1 MTVRWPASYSTAM
14 DKLLVVLLL
23 AAFAIPA
30 EGVVLCAK
38 PRANG
43 TYSTTIKIREACVG
57 KETTLDPAALGLQG
71 PPGPPG
77 PSPGLRILDSADSAV
92 GHAAGPSTVVVASP
106 SGTLLLDVAPSG
118 FIGRGPLLYQNG
130 ICTGSAFIPSSAPS
144 FVESPAVRGG
154 VAFLKSGPPELVHVE
169 SFSTMPGGCTTLNA
183 DFELHPTTTL
193 DLDTLGFLPPFRL
206 VTSP

>member
-1 MTVRWPASYSTAM
+1 M
-14 DKLLVVLLL
+14 DKLLGFLLL

-43 TYSTTIKIREACVG
+43 TYSTTMKVREACVG

-77 PSPGLRILDSADSAV
+77 PSASLRILDSADSAV
-92 GHAAGPSTVVVASP
+92 GHAAGPSAVVVAAP
-106 SGTLLLDVAPSG
+106 SGPLLLNVAPSG
-118 FIGRGPLLYQNG
+118 FIDHGALAYQNG
-130 ICTGSAFIPSSAPS
+130 ICAGAAFIPPASPS
-144 FVESPAVRGG
+144 FVEAPAVRAG
-154 VAFLKSGPPELVHVE
+154 VAFLRSGASALIHIE
-169 SFSTMPGGCTTLNA
+169 SYSTMPGACIALNA

-193 DLDTLGFLPPFRL
+193 DLGTLGFLPPFRL